1 MKTVHCRLPLAEAA
15 RLFPRRIPA
24 FTLIELLTVI
34 AIIALLAALITWG
47 TTAAGSRKV
56 ETRVK
61 AEIAGFELAIDD
73 YYKKYGFY
81 PPSNTNGD
89 VTLPPLY
96 YELTGTEPGNEAK
109 GRFGFDGIMNTE
121 KKNFI
126 RELKSGS
133 YEVLFGSGNNEAR
146 AFVVPYKGPNPINGQ
161 NTWRYN
167 SLNPTN
173 NPDSYDLWAEVVV
186 SDKTNVYGN
195 WRN

>member
-1 MKTVHCRLPLAEAA
+1 MKTADGRWLNSDRKRTSSRFVS
-15 RLFPRRIPA
+15 A

-61 AEIAGFELAIDD
+61 TELAGFELAIED
-73 YYKKYGFY
+73 YHKNYGFY
-81 PPSNTNGD
+81 PPSNSND

-96 YELTGTEPGNEAK
+96 YELTGTEPSPAAK
-109 GRFGFDGIMNTE
+109 TFFSFAGSMNTN
-121 KKNFI
+121 KNFM

-133 YEVLFGSGNNEAR
+133 YEVFSGNEELR
-146 AFVVPYKGPNPINGQ
+146 AFVVPYKGPTGGV

-167 SLNPTN
+167 SVNPTN
-173 NPDSYDLWAEVVV
+173 NPESYDLWAEVVV
-186 SDKTNVYGN
+186 AGKTNTYGN
-195 WRN
+195 WKD